1 MHLEFDMYLKERKK
15 NLQVNFKKTFNEE
28 KWEEQE
34 IQATDDAKAVLVGC
48 FWLFI
53 TLSGAVDLHC
63 FRAIQKAGD
72 TDFSRF

>member
-1 MHLEFDMYLKERKK
+1 MYLKERKK

>member
-28 KWEEQE
+28 KWEEQDK
-34 IQATDDAKAVLVGC
+34 QATDDAKAVLVGC